1 MTSRQLTLE
10 LGHRPA
16 LGQGDFLVSASNADA
31 VAWLDRWPDWP
42 AGGLALW
49 GPPGCGK
56 SHLVNV
62 WRARSG
68 ARLLSAGE
76 LSGGELSGEVRSL
89 AEEGAAHVVLDRG
102 GAPMGDHGERSLN
115 HLYNLLR
122 EAGGTLMLAGRQPPA
137 RWPIG
142 LADLRSRLVALPAV
156 EVMAPDDDLIGGLLV
171 KLFADRQVA
180 VERPVIDYLVAR
192 MERSFDAARRL
203 VDAIDRDALS
213 RGRRITVP
221 LVAEV
226 LRASQAGQ

>member
-1 MTSRQLTLE
+1 VTSRQLALD

-68 ARLLSAGE
+68 ARLLGAGE
-76 LSGGELSGEVRSL
+76 LTAAPRALL
-89 AEEGAAHVVLDRG
+89 EEGAAHIVLDG
-102 GAPMGDHGERSLN
+102 AGAPLGETGERSLN
-115 HLYNLLR
+115 HLYNLVR
-122 EAGGTLMLAGRQPPA
+122 EAGGTLMLAGRRPPA
-137 RWPIG
+137 RWTIG
-142 LADLRSRLVALPAV
+142 LADLRSRLAALPAI
-156 EVMAPDDDLIGGLLV
+156 EVMAPDDDLIAGLLV
-171 KLFADRQVA
+171 KLFADRQLG
-180 VERPVIDYLVAR
+180 VERPVIDYLAAR
-192 MERSFDAARRL
+192 MERSFESARQL

-213 RGRRITVP
+213 RRRRITVP
-221 LVAEV
+221 LVAGV
-226 LRASQAGQ
+226 LRGSDSER

>member
-1 MTSRQLTLE
+1 MTSARQLALD

-16 LGQGDFLVSASNADA
+16 LGQSDFLVSRSNEDA

-56 SHLVNV
+56 SHLINV

-68 ARLLSAGE
+68 ARLLAAGD
-76 LSGGELSGEVRSL
+76 L
-89 AEEGAAHVVLDRG
+89 AAAAPILVEEGARHVALDCGDG
-102 GAPMGDHGERSLN
+102 GLDQAGERQLL

-122 EAGGTLMLAGRQPPA
+122 QEGGTLLLAGRRPPA
-137 RWPIG
+137 RWAIG
-142 LADLRSRLVALPAV
+142 LADLRSRLLALPAA
-156 EVMAPDDDLIGGLLV
+156 EVMAPDDDLIGALLV
-171 KLFADRQVA
+171 KLFADRQLAAPVA
-180 VERPVIDYLVAR
+180 VIDYLTAR

-213 RGRRITVP
+213 RRRRITVP

-226 LRASQAGQ
+226 LKKF

>member
-1 MTSRQLTLE
+1 VTSRQLALD

-62 WRARSG
+62 WRARSK
-68 ARLLSAGE
+68 ARLLTAGE
-76 LSGGELSGEVRSL
+76 LTGASPTLV
-89 AEEGAAHVVLDRG
+89 EEGAAHIVLDCAG
-102 GAPMGDHGERSLN
+102 GALTKNAERTLF

-122 EAGGTLMLAGRQPPA
+122 EAGGTLMLAERRPPA
-137 RWPIG
+137 RWTIG
-142 LADLRSRLVALPAV
+142 LADLRSRLAALPAV

-171 KLFADRQVA
+171 KLFADRQLA
-180 VERPVIDYLVAR
+180 VDRPVIDYLAAR
-192 MERSFDAARRL
+192 MERSFDAARQL

-213 RGRRITVP
+213 RRRRITVP

-226 LRASQAGQ
+226 LRASDPKR

>member
-1 MTSRQLTLE
+1 MTSRQLALD

-68 ARLLSAGE
+68 ARLLAAGD
-76 LSGGELSGEVRSL
+76 LSGAPQSL
-89 AEEGAAHVVLDRG
+89 VEEAVGHVVLDIDD
-102 GAPMGDHGERSLN
+102 APMDEGGERALF

-122 EAGGTLMLAGRQPPA
+122 QAGGTLMIAGRRPPA
-137 RWPIG
+137 RWAIG
-142 LADLRSRLVALPAV
+142 LADLRSRLIALPAV
-156 EVMAPDDDLIGGLLV
+156 EVMAPDDDLIGGLLI
-171 KLFADRQVA
+171 KLFADRQLA
-180 VERPVIDYLVAR
+180 VEPPVIDYLASR
-192 MERSFDAARRL
+192 MERSFDAAQHL

-213 RGRRITVP
+213 RRRRITVP
-221 LVAEV
+221 LIAGV
-226 LRASQAGQ
+226 LRGSNAER

>member
-1 MTSRQLTLE
+1 MTSRQLALD

-16 LGQGDFLVSASNADA
+16 LGQGDFLVSDSNADA

-56 SHLVNV
+56 SHLVDV

-68 ARLLSAGE
+68 ARLLNADT
-76 LSGGELSGEVRSL
+76 LTDAPRIVV
-89 AEEGAAHVVLDRG
+89 EEGAAHFVLDG
-102 GAPMGDHGERSLN
+102 TGAALGEAGERALH

-122 EAGGTLMLAGRQPPA
+122 EAGGTLLLAERRPPS
-137 RWPIG
+137 RWTIG
-142 LADLRSRLVALPAV
+142 LNDLRSRLLAMPAV

-171 KLFADRQVA
+171 KLFADRQLGVD
-180 VERPVIDYLVAR
+180 RPVIDYLAAR
-192 MERSFDAARRL
+192 MERSFDSARYL

-213 RGRRITVP
+213 RRRRITVP

-226 LRASQAGQ
+226 LRESNAGR

>member
-1 MTSRQLTLE
+1 MTSRQLALD

-68 ARLLSAGE
+68 ARLLTAGDLSSAPQSLVE
-76 LSGGELSGEVRSL
+76 EAGG
-89 AEEGAAHVVLDRG
+89 HIVLDG
-102 GAPMGDHGERSLN
+102 DDGALGETGERSLF

-122 EAGGTLMLAGRQPPA
+122 QAGGTLMIAERRPPA
-137 RWPIG
+137 RWAIG

-156 EVMAPDDDLIGGLLV
+156 EVMAPDDDLIGGLLI
-171 KLFADRQVA
+171 KLFADRQLA
-180 VERPVIDYLVAR
+180 VERPVIDYLASR
-192 MERSFDAARRL
+192 MERSFDAARHL

-213 RGRRITVP
+213 RRRRITVP
-221 LVAEV
+221 LIAGV
-226 LRASQAGQ
+226 LRNSKAER

>member
-1 MTSRQLTLE
+1 MTSRQLALD

-62 WRARSG
+62 WRARSK
-68 ARLLSAGE
+68 ARLLTAGE
-76 LSGGELSGEVRSL
+76 LSSVSPTQV
-89 AEEGAAHVVLDRG
+89 EEGAAHIVLDCAG
-102 GAPMGDHGERSLN
+102 GALTKNAERTLF

-122 EAGGTLMLAGRQPPA
+122 EAGGTLMLAERRPPA
-137 RWPIG
+137 RWTIG
-142 LADLRSRLVALPAV
+142 LADLRSRLAALPAV

-171 KLFADRQVA
+171 KLFADRQLA
-180 VERPVIDYLVAR
+180 VERPVIDYLAAR
-192 MERSFDAARRL
+192 MERSFDAARQL

-213 RGRRITVP
+213 RRRRITVP

-226 LRASQAGQ
+226 LRASDPKR

>member
-1 MTSRQLTLE
+1 MTARQLALD

-16 LGQGDFLVSASNADA
+16 LGQGDFLVSDSNADA

-68 ARLLSAGE
+68 ARLLTADDLIAAPQALLE
-76 LSGGELSGEVRSL
+76 K
-89 AEEGAAHVVLDRG
+89 GAAHIVLDCAG
-102 GAPMGDHGERSLN
+102 IALAESGDRALF

-122 EAGGTLMLAGRQPPA
+122 EAGGTLMLAERRPPA
-137 RWPIG
+137 RWTIG

-156 EVMAPDDDLIGGLLV
+156 EVMAPDDDLIAGLLV
-171 KLFADRQVA
+171 KLFADRQLGVD
-180 VERPVIDYLVAR
+180 RPVIDYLAAR
-192 MERSFDAARRL
+192 MERSFDSARQL

-213 RGRRITVP
+213 RRRRITVP

-226 LRASQAGQ
+226 LRGSDPER

>member
-1 MTSRQLTLE
+1 MMARQLALD

-16 LGQGDFLVSASNADA
+16 LGQGDFLVSSSNADA

-76 LSGGELSGEVRSL
+76 LNDVPQALLDDGVAHIVMDNAGEPLGQN
-89 AEEGAAHVVLDRG
+89 
-102 GAPMGDHGERSLN
+102 GERALF

-122 EAGGTLMLAGRQPPA
+122 EAGGSLMLAGRMPPA
-137 RWPIG
+137 RWPIK
-142 LADLRSRLVALPAV
+142 LADLGSRLAALPAV
-156 EVMAPDDDLIGGLLV
+156 EVMAPDDDLIAGLLV
-171 KLFADRQVA
+171 KLFTDRQLA
-180 VERPVIDYLVAR
+180 VERSVIDYLAAR
-192 MERSFDAARRL
+192 MERSFDEARRL

-213 RGRRITVP
+213 RRRRITVP

-226 LRASQAGQ
+226 LRGSLAGK

>member
-1 MTSRQLTLE
+1 MTSRQLALD

-16 LGQGDFLVSASNADA
+16 YGQGDFLVSDSNADA

-68 ARLLSAGE
+68 ARLLTTDE
-76 LSGGELSGEVRSL
+76 LTGAPQLLV
-89 AEEGAAHVVLDRG
+89 EEGVVHVVLDCSG
-102 GAPMGDHGERSLN
+102 VALGETGESSLF

-122 EAGGTLMLAGRQPPA
+122 EAGGTLMLAERRPPA
-137 RWPIG
+137 RWTIG
-142 LADLRSRLVALPAV
+142 LEDLRSRLLALPAV

-171 KLFADRQVA
+171 KLFADRQLA
-180 VERPVIDYLVAR
+180 VDRPVIDYLATR
-192 MERSFDAARRL
+192 MERSFETARQL
-203 VDAIDRDALS
+203 VDAIDRDALARS
-213 RGRRITVP
+213 RRITVP

-226 LRASQAGQ
+226 LQESVPER

>member
-1 MTSRQLTLE
+1 VTARQLALD

-16 LGQGDFLVSASNADA
+16 LGQSDFLISDSNADA
-31 VAWLDRWPDWP
+31 VVWLDRWPDWP

-68 ARLLSAGE
+68 ARLLTTDE
-76 LSGGELSGEVRSL
+76 LSSAPQTLVEG
-89 AEEGAAHVVLDRG
+89 GAAHVVLDCADVALG
-102 GAPMGDHGERSLN
+102 ETGERSLF

-122 EAGGTLMLAGRQPPA
+122 EAGGTLMLAERRPPA
-137 RWPIG
+137 RWTIG
-142 LADLRSRLVALPAV
+142 LEDLRSRLLALTAV

-171 KLFADRQVA
+171 KLFADRQLA
-180 VERPVIDYLVAR
+180 VDRPVIDYLAAR
-192 MERSFDAARRL
+192 MERSFETARHL

-213 RGRRITVP
+213 RRRRITVP

-226 LRASQAGQ
+226 LQKSIPKR